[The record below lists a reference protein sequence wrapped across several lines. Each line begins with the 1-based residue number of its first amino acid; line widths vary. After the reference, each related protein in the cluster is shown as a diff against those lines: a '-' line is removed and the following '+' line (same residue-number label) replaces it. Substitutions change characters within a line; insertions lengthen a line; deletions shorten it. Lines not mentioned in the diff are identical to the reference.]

1 LPAPNA
7 DEPEGKAS
15 MEGTAFERTK
25 AIEDWTDCIESTAG
39 NEAAGEII
47 EAETAADATD
57 ALPPLTE
64 TGQIVV

>member
-1 LPAPNA
+1 
-7 DEPEGKAS
+7 